1 MQEFIQE
8 IRVPTMK
15 KLTILI
21 PKCVRKMIILLIM
34 NNKAIFLRKKMVEI
48 KDFNL

>member
-15 KLTILI
+15 ESTILI
-21 PKCVRKMIILLIM
+21 PKCVRKMIIIM
-34 NNKAIFLRKKMVEI
+34 NNKAIFLKKKMVEI